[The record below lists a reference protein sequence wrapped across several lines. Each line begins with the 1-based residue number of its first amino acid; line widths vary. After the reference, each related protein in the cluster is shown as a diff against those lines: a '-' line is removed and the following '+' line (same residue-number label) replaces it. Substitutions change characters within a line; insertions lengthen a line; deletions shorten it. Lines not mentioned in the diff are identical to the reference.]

1 MENLR
6 LKWNHIRW
14 KKGSSE
20 LIGFALILPAI
31 AVILFSVITVFQIC
45 LARQSLEHATYM
57 AGRAAVVCDTYNAAV
72 EQARMTARSSL
83 VESTFHINQDD
94 IRVSLE
100 LVGGTSSPT
109 EGSRITWEKGALVKC
124 TVSFPVNGVV
134 ALLGRDVTMDSC
146 IYLMVERP
154 ARTYY

>member
-6 LKWNHIRW
+6 MKKHRPNW

-31 AVILFSVITVFQIC
+31 AIILFSVITIFQIC

-57 AGRAAVVCDTYNAAV
+57 AGRAAVVCANINAGT
-72 EQARMTARSSL
+72 EQARMAARNAL
-83 VESTFHINQDD
+83 TESTFQIEQDD
-94 IRVSLE
+94 IQVSLQ

-109 EGSRITWEKGALVKC
+109 GGSGITWEKGALVKC
-124 TVSFPVNGVV
+124 QVTFPVNGVF
-134 ALLGRDVTMDSC
+134 ALLNDDAVMDSC
-146 IYLMVERP
+146 VYLMVERP